1 MTFPVLSIVY
11 VDFVDLKVCSVG
23 SIKLLY
29 LEYFGSKSVID
40 GGKGV
45 KLLSWV
51 LLFVDIRME
60 MSEDEYQILI
70 IARRRICVF
79 MTI

>member
-51 LLFVDIRME
+51 LLFVFVDIWME
-60 MSEDEYQILI
+60 MSEDE
-70 IARRRICVF
+70 
-79 MTI
+79 